1 MNAHLRPPRTRR
13 AALAVHRWG
22 VPAVLAACLLSAGCT
37 QAIPGEATVARA
49 GTGPAGE
56 EYVNLLRECTV
67 VPTETIAEAVG
78 VLGVYS
84 TFSGA
89 VCRWVSLDG
98 DTDVQLNWF
107 ESGTVHREKAV
118 AERLGYT
125 VEAVRVAGASAYVMR
140 PPDDPA
146 SCGAVARA
154 GESGVVGWWVHG
166 VRTDPCAAARKLV
179 ELSIN
184 RAL

>member
-1 MNAHLRPPRTRR
+1 MIAHLRPLRTLR
-13 AALAVHRWG
+13 AARRWG
-22 VPAVLAACLLSAGCT
+22 VLAALAACLFAAGCT

-67 VPTETIAEAVG
+67 VPMEAIAEAVG
-78 VLGVYS
+78 VLNVYS

-89 VCRWVSLDG
+89 VCRWSSLDG

-107 ESGTVHREKAV
+107 ESGTVDREKAV
-118 AERLGYT
+118 AERLGYAVET
-125 VEAVRVAGASAYVMR
+125 VRISGASAYVMR

-154 GESGVVGWWVHG
+154 GDAGVVGWWVHG
-166 VRTDPCAAARKLV
+166 ARVDPCAAARTLV